1 MEKVDNMQ
9 EQEGNLSIEIA
20 NIKRIIKKCYKL
32 LQKSDKDISVLIDS
46 SADLTCPRKDSVSL
60 KICQ

>member
-32 LQKSDKDISVLIDS
+32 LQKSDKNIRVF
-46 SADLTCPRKDSVSL
+46 
-60 KICQ
+60 